1 MATVNRR
8 EQVKELINAGT
19 FTKAEIAEQLDVNP
33 ASVSSQMT
41 YLRWMGNFIIAD
53 PETKALSF
61 CTEEESNAHQNLIKA
76 SRKSK
81 TAAASKDPQETAN
94 ALAKTLRN
102 QRAQYKKALAKCA
115 QVDADLA
122 DEPDDMELIEIKEE
136 ADANAT
142 LLRIKIKRNEAKAE
156 TLPEPVEVEED
167 DVVEP
172 DSDDDELL

>member
-1 MATVNRR
+1 MTQVNRR
-8 EQVKELINAGT
+8 EQVKELIEKGNM
-19 FTKAEIAEQLDVNP
+19 TKAEIAEALEVNP

-61 CTEEESNAHQNLIKA
+61 CTEEEFEAHQALVKA

-81 TAAASKDPQETAN
+81 ASAASKDPQEVAN
-94 ALAKTLRN
+94 ALAKTLKT
-102 QRAQYKKALAKCA
+102 QRAQYTKALAKCA
-115 QVDADLA
+115 QVDADIA
-122 DEPDDMELIEIKEE
+122 NEPDDLELIELKEE

-156 TLPEPVEVEED
+156 TLPEPVEEED
-167 DVVEP
+167 VAEP
-172 DSDDDELL
+172 DTDDDDLL